1 MSDGALTIVD
11 GTQLRAADLTVVAKE
26 DDADLMTGAKVLELA
41 ESRASSAL
49 FGLSLPQTLKSS
61 ALQSINLNDEDD
73 VVSFRQTHLSS
84 DQASLKLNHYLTA
97 IADQLKDD
105 PLVISILDGNI
116 LRLFLDDEDDF
127 AMIAEDLFTDLDA
140 EDKGKISK
148 NEIRNALV
156 HMGVEMG
163 VPPFSERKRKRKQD
177 RKRNFESW
185 KREKVE
191 ELNRPN
197 GMDYLELILTTSG
210 QILVIALS
218 PKEFP
223 LLNDILRK
231 HGAEGEEEL
240 GQAQFAQLLQPVLQE
255 LAEVLAEK
263 PIVVIQN
270 IKVINGSKLKKLLD
284 DEKELNNIVDKIWE
298 EKHGGKD
305 GLASVELIRGF
316 LERNG
321 TGLGLPPS
329 EANEAVVLLY
339 DAAFADVKDGKI
351 DVEVEKDELGK
362 LVKEILN
369 KFAELLEA
377 NPVFHDTN
385 H

>member
-11 GTQLRAADLTVVAKE
+11 GTQLRAADLTVVAAE

-41 ESRASSAL
+41 ESRASTAL

-61 ALQSINLNDEDD
+61 ALQSINLNHEDD
-73 VVSFRQTHLSS
+73 VVSFRQTHLSY
-84 DQASLKLNHYLTA
+84 DQASLKLNRYLTA

-163 VPPFSERKRKRKQD
+163 VPSFS
-177 RKRNFESW
+177 
-185 KREKVE
+185 
-191 ELNRPN
+191 
-197 GMDYLELILTTSG
+197 
-210 QILVIALS
+210 
-218 PKEFP
+218 EFP

-284 DEKELNNIVDKIWE
+284 DKKELNNIVDKIWE
-298 EKHGGKD
+298 EKHSGKE

-329 EANEAVVLLY
+329 EANEAVGLLY
-339 DAAFADVKDGKI
+339 DAVFADVKDGKI
-351 DVEVEKDELGK
+351 AVEVEKDELGK

>member
-11 GTQLRAADLTVVAKE
+11 GTQLRAADLTVVAAE

-41 ESRASSAL
+41 ESRASTAL

-61 ALQSINLNDEDD
+61 ALQSINLNHEDD

-84 DQASLKLNHYLTA
+84 DQASLKLNRYLTA

-163 VPPFSERKRKRKQD
+163 VPSFS
-177 RKRNFESW
+177 
-185 KREKVE
+185 
-191 ELNRPN
+191 
-197 GMDYLELILTTSG
+197 
-210 QILVIALS
+210 
-218 PKEFP
+218 EFP

-284 DEKELNNIVDKIWE
+284 DKKELNNIVDKIWE
-298 EKHGGKD
+298 EKHSGKE

-329 EANEAVVLLY
+329 EANEAVGLLY
-339 DAAFADVKDGKI
+339 DAVFADVKDGKI
-351 DVEVEKDELGK
+351 AMEVEKDELGK

>member
-11 GTQLRAADLTVVAKE
+11 GTQLRAADLTVVAAE

-84 DQASLKLNHYLTA
+84 DQASLKLNHYLAA

-163 VPPFSERKRKRKQD
+163 VPPFS
-177 RKRNFESW
+177 
-185 KREKVE
+185 
-191 ELNRPN
+191 
-197 GMDYLELILTTSG
+197 
-210 QILVIALS
+210 
-218 PKEFP
+218 EFP

-339 DAAFADVKDGKI
+339 DAVFADVKDGKI

-362 LVKEILN
+362 RVKEILN

>member
-11 GTQLRAADLTVVAKE
+11 GTQLRAADLTVVAAE
-26 DDADLMTGAKVLELA
+26 DDADLMTGAKLLELA

-61 ALQSINLNDEDD
+61 AIQSINLNDEDD

-163 VPPFSERKRKRKQD
+163 VPPFS
-177 RKRNFESW
+177 
-185 KREKVE
+185 
-191 ELNRPN
+191 
-197 GMDYLELILTTSG
+197 
-210 QILVIALS
+210 
-218 PKEFP
+218 EFP

-329 EANEAVVLLY
+329 EANEAVVLLF
-339 DAAFADVKDGKI
+339 DAVFADVKDGKI
-351 DVEVEKDELGK
+351 AVEVEKDELGK